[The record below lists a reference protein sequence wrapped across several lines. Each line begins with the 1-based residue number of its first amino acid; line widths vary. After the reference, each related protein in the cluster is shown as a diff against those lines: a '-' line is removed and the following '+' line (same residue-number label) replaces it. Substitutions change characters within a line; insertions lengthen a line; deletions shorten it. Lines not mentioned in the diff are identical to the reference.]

1 MKKVT
6 AIAAMI
12 AAAQMI
18 GGSAFASSSTG
29 PDIEKAKES
38 ASVIRTVTE
47 DFSTRIVEDSNLP
60 SGIEVVVQE
69 GSPGEKTFFKA
80 SENLKGT
87 DGDFVSVPIFY
98 EEVTKL
104 PTQKV
109 IRKGANATVIDGI
122 SDKTKVAEKAK
133 ADAKVASEVKQK
145 ADEAKKKADEEA
157 AKAAES
163 AKASQKSASSISRNS
178 STQSALSPAPSS
190 AGVTSAEENKEY
202 ARSILSP
209 ADFTCL
215 NFIAEKESRW
225 STTATNPSSGAYG
238 VAQSLPATKM
248 ASAGADYRTNG
259 KTQVN
264 WMISYLSERY
274 GSACGGKAFWDRN
287 HWY

>member
-18 GGSAFASSSTG
+18 GGSAFASSPTG

-38 ASVIRTVTE
+38 ASIVRTVAE
-47 DFSTRIVEDSNLP
+47 DFSTRVVEDSNLP
-60 SGIEVVVQE
+60 NGIEVVVQE

-87 DGDFVSVPIFY
+87 DGGIVSVPIFY

-104 PTQKV
+104 PVQKV
-109 IRKGANATVIDGI
+109 IRKGANVTVIDGI

-133 ADAKVASEVKQK
+133 ADAKAAADAKQK
-145 ADEAKKKADEEA
+145 ADDEA
-157 AKAAES
+157 AKVAKEIAQRAA
-163 AKASQKSASSISRNS
+163 APATSRNS
-178 STQSALSPAPSS
+178 DSQSALPPAPSAS
-190 AGVTSAEENKEY
+190 GVTSVEENKAY

-209 ADFTCL
+209 ADFTCTDEL
-215 NFIAEKESRW
+215 AKRESGW

-238 VAQSLPATKM
+238 VAQSLPAGKM
-248 ASAGADYRTNG
+248 ISAGADWKTNG

-264 WMISYLSERY
+264 WMISYMNERY
-274 GSACGGKAFWDRN
+274 GSPCNALAHSHSVG
-287 HWY
+287 WY

>member
-1 MKKVT
+1 MKKVM

-12 AAAQMI
+12 AAAQI
-18 GGSAFASSSTG
+18 VGGSAFASSSTG
-29 PDIEKAKES
+29 PNIEKAKEN
-38 ASVIRTVTE
+38 ASVVRIVE
-47 DFSTRIVEDSNLP
+47 EGFSTRIVEDSNLP

-80 SENLKGT
+80 SENLKGS
-87 DGDFVSVPIFY
+87 DGGFVSVPIFY

-109 IRKGANATVIDGI
+109 IRKGANTTVIDGI
-122 SDKTKVAEKAK
+122 SEKTKAAEKVK
-133 ADAKVASEVKQK
+133 ADAKAASEAKQK
-145 ADEAKKKADEEA
+145 ADEDA
-157 AKAAES
+157 AKV
-163 AKASQKSASSISRNS
+163 AKEVAQRALIAPSVSRNS
-178 STQSALSPAPSS
+178 STQSALPPAPSS
-190 AGVTSAEENKEY
+190 GGVTTAEENKAY

-225 STTATNPSSGAYG
+225 LTTATNPSSGAYG

-274 GSACGGKAFWDRN
+274 GSPCGGKAFWDIN